1 MEITDLLAN
10 KRLLDAKSAL
20 DRANVGDIIELC
32 ENYIKLLTEYRD
44 ELYAFRGTPEI
55 NLIQAN
61 SVDREK
67 AEQSRKSLRTA
78 LEFTTQERNHTELL
92 LKSFTAI
99 SGYEAVNTFN
109 QLEYNGFSDWE
120 LRSNRIQSGQAVESG
135 LNIQEAVET
144 ASLLR
149 RNAYL
154 TDKTTFFA

>member
-44 ELYAFRGTPEI
+44 QLYTFRGTPEI

-61 SVDREK
+61 SVDQEK
-67 AEQSRKSLRTA
+67 AEQTRKSLRTA